1 MARNEVD
8 RKLRILVADP
18 DRGRASR
25 LSEKINEQLDAE
37 VVAAGDSAA
46 AAELL
51 YCGGF
56 DAVTI
61 APVLDELSGVDFIIE
76 ASQITEA
83 TPLIMVGSGEGGD
96 TAALAIEA
104 GAALFLNAEA
114 DDLDRVGE
122 AILEAIDRTRAGLGP
137 SEGEDQIRHWERIY
151 RTSFEVAPIALLVV
165 DMDGTILAANAQAEE
180 LVGGGPDS
188 CIGLKLFDLLSGW
201 DIDSFAGS
209 VHAGESPFEFGAE
222 LEVAGGETVSVSVV
236 ANRLEGTPGRLVVSL
251 VDLRRPASY
260 RRMWEYLMKDAQ
272 DIVALLDEEGRI
284 LSTSK
289 GMVSFTGIPESEQ
302 VGSLITTIEHPANRE
317 RLMDVFETVRA
328 LGFVSMDNFEYK
340 LWDGQVRYC
349 SGSIYKLIG
358 GNYLVIAHDVTQRRK
373 RELDLE
379 VYGGMVAHELRTPLT
394 AINGYVDFML
404 RRGGLPEEDE
414 DSLKKIRMSTERI
427 DKTAQA
433 LLDISRVGREATPHT
448 LVDTQEVAEEI
459 IDSLS
464 STALEKGAKIVI
476 PVLLPEVRYIEEDMK
491 LILSN
496 LLSNAF
502 KYGGG
507 EEGLPVIISW
517 REYPGRYV
525 FHVKDFGPGI
535 PDAIKD
541 KVIAPFFRSE
551 ESDGMGLGL
560 ALVRRV
566 VESHGGDFWFESWE
580 NEGSTFYFSVKD

>member
-1 MARNEVD
+1 
-8 RKLRILVADP
+8 
-18 DRGRASR
+18 
-25 LSEKINEQLDAE
+25 
-37 VVAAGDSAA
+37 
-46 AAELL
+46 
-51 YCGGF
+51 
-56 DAVTI
+56 
-61 APVLDELSGVDFIIE
+61 
-76 ASQITEA
+76 
-83 TPLIMVGSGEGGD
+83 
-96 TAALAIEA
+96 
-104 GAALFLNAEA
+104 
-114 DDLDRVGE
+114 
-122 AILEAIDRTRAGLGP
+122 
-137 SEGEDQIRHWERIY
+137 
-151 RTSFEVAPIALLVV
+151 
-165 DMDGTILAANAQAEE
+165 
-180 LVGGGPDS
+180 
-188 CIGLKLFDLLSGW
+188 
-201 DIDSFAGS
+201 
-209 VHAGESPFEFGAE
+209 
-222 LEVAGGETVSVSVV
+222 
-236 ANRLEGTPGRLVVSL
+236 
-251 VDLRRPASY
+251 
-260 RRMWEYLMKDAQ
+260 MWEYLMKDAQ

-517 REYPGRYV
+517 RGYPGRYV